1 MARPKD
7 DSQEARATRARLA
20 LPSPKER
27 QGKARLREAAALRLA
42 NAKAQERE
50 AMNAFRALPLK
61 DKIRLVG
68 LSPARPAPRSC
79 PGRAAVRFA
88 ATIARAIMESTK
100 HEKTKDSRDKK

>member
-27 QGKARLREAAALRLA
+27 QGKARLREAAALCLA

-50 AMNAFRALPLK
+50 ALNAFRALPLK

-68 LSPARPAPRSC
+68 LSPARPAPR

-100 HEKTKDSRDKK
+100 HEKAKDSRDEK